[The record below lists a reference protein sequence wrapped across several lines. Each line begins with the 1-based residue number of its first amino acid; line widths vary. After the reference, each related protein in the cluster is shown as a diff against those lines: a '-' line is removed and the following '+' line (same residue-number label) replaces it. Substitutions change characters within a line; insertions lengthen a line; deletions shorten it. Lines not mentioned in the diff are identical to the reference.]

1 MSVFL
6 ETIYT
11 GIATV
16 CVMIVL
22 QVILFMGIKIA
33 YPPAPKV
40 IYRDVPVYQPQV
52 TTPPVLT
59 QPPPQEVTLPP
70 YESRVPSS
78 NSTRLDVQ
86 LPDGLQETRPPGI

>member
-11 GIATV
+11 GLATV

-22 QVILFMGIKIA
+22 QAILYMGMKIA

-40 IYRDVPVYQPQV
+40 IYRDVPVYQPSA
-52 TTPPVLT
+52 PAPVLT